1 MNNIFKPPSMQTSY
15 TFLNLGAGV
24 QSSTLALMAAQGEIT
39 PMPDAAIFAD
49 TQAEPDSVYKWL
61 DWLKQQLPYPV
72 YTVTKGSLTK
82 GSLTPSVRKKESGAE
97 KAGSSYMR
105 RLIPLFGITP
115 DGKVTAAIGR
125 KCTADYKVQ
134 PIEKKVKELAQI
146 KRGQTEITVTQWI
159 GISWDEMSRVK
170 TPKQKWQQFRYP
182 LLEMKMKRH
191 HCIEWMR
198 QNNYPTPPR
207 SACFYCPFHDDTE
220 WRKLRNEEP
229 EAFQQAVQFDKE
241 IRKAYKDN
249 DPTMKMEVYLHKS
262 CLPLS
267 EVDFDNDEDK
277 GQLNFNFINECE
289 GMCGI

>member
-1 MNNIFKPPSMQTSY
+1 MNNPFEPPATQTPY

-24 QSSTLALMAAQGEIT
+24 QSSTLALMAACGEIT

-49 TQAEPDSVYKWL
+49 TQAEPDSVYEWL
-61 DWLKQQLPYPV
+61 DWLKRQLPYPV

-82 GSLTPSVRKKESGAE
+82 GSLTPSVREKESGKE
-97 KAGSSYMR
+97 KAGGSYMR

-146 KRGQTEITVTQWI
+146 KRGQKEISVTQWI
-159 GISWDEMSRVK
+159 GISWDEMSRAK
-170 TPKQKWQQFRYP
+170 TPKHKWQQFRYP
-182 LLEMKMKRH
+182 LLEMEMKRH
-191 HCIEWMR
+191 HCLEWMR

-207 SACFYCPFHDDTE
+207 SACFYCPFHDNIE

-249 DPTMKMEVYLHKS
+249 DPTMKMEVYVHKS

-267 EVDFDNDEDK
+267 EVDLDSEEDK
-277 GQLNFNFINECE
+277 GQQNFNFINDCE
-289 GMCGI
+289 GMCGV